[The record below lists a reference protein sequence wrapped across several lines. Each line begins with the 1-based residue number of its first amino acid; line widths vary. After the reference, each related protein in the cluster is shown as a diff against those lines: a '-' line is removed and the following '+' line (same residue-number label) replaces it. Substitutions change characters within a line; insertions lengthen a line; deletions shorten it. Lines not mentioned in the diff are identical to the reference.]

1 MGFPRQEYFNG
12 LPFPPPGD
20 LPNPGIE
27 LYSVSPLSHLGSPA
41 KMSTY
46 SKKYE
51 ERIDQ
56 FFLIERKFMQRA
68 NQLKKLPKLLNLVK
82 YEDLLWKT
90 LSSLPDIMGTG
101 PTDTFSNCRAWE
113 LFPSV
118 RL

>member
-1 MGFPRQEYFNG
+1 MEFPRQEYFNG

-82 YEDLLWKT
+82 YEDFVIVFYVSVASFLQFFQRST
-90 LSSLPDIMGTG
+90 LG
-101 PTDTFSNCRAWE
+101 N
-113 LFPSV
+113 
-118 RL
+118 